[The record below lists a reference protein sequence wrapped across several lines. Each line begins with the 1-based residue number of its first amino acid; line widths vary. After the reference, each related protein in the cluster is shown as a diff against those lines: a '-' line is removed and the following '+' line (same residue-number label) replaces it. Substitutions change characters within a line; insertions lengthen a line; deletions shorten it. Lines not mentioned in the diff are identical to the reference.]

1 MLQKLTGS
9 QRTKGMFYTLSATR
23 LAYLGAGYVAD
34 EAPRRYG
41 EDPKHDQVAIAERRA
56 GNRLILLFP
65 APQFESKLDV
75 LLLER

>member
-1 MLQKLTGS
+1 V
-9 QRTKGMFYTLSATR
+9 
-23 LAYLGAGYVAD
+23 GAGYVAG

-41 EDPKHDQVAIAERRA
+41 EDPQYDQVAIAERRA
-56 GNRLILLFP
+56 ENRLVLLFP

>member
-9 QRTKGMFYTLSATR
+9 QRTMGMFYTLSATR
-23 LAYLGAGYVAD
+23 LAYVGAGYVAG
-34 EAPRRYG
+34 ETPRRYG

-56 GNRLILLFP
+56 ENRLILLFP

-75 LLLER
+75 LVLER